1 MKDIKPLM
9 LWAKANGEAKIV
21 DRILVK
27 LLPDLVKANQQ
38 VTADMLDHQSVIE
51 IPIELY
57 ERMRSIAEDL
67 VGQSYCA

>member
-27 LLPDLVKANQQ
+27 LLPELVKFRQEL
-38 VTADMLDHQSVIE
+38 TADMLEHQSTVE
-51 IPIELY
+51 VPAELY
-57 ERMRSIAEDL
+57 ARIQSVAEAL
-67 VGQSYCA
+67 VGQQYL

>member
-27 LLPDLVKANQQ
+27 LLPDLIKANQQ
-38 VTADMLDHQSVIE
+38 VTADMLDDQTVVE
-51 IPIELY
+51 IPSDLY
-57 ERMRSIAEDL
+57 ERMQSIAEDL
-67 VGQSYCA
+67 VGQRYCA